1 MRHRSITSVL
11 LLIVFYLQSLPLS
24 VAESVSYRG
33 LALVVESR
41 EQTAP
46 GLERITLF
54 GEDFLVSTEE
64 AGRRVAVRSLQRAS
78 ADVPF
83 SCDMGTRVLTR
94 AIEAGD
100 SEVAQEVMHAA
111 GRGALC
117 ADDELQPLGI
127 SAQFV
132 PVLAGV
138 LAAVRE
144 GEKPNALLC
153 KMYEESAQGGAATSV
168 RPTQAVVDYCV
179 EWSVQQALQSALS
192 PGGLGRARGVL
203 RIAGVSF
210 AHSSSRQQE
219 ILARTASVL
228 DALQHSMD
236 KADWGAWK
244 ESRGRLAQLS
254 RERLIDDERIAR
266 IDEQFLAAAL
276 DRGDLSASAL
286 CIAEM
291 PFELRTPAMHEF
303 VLQFIR
309 QQTKQGIDFE
319 SYSISVPVVWQY
331 AEKDEEILAAYQ
343 ALQRSLERKV
353 SFSGHQGRTRAVVVR
368 VLLLISCGVALGM
381 WIYRKRSKKRPD
393 PSVSHDASSDEY
405 AELLMV
411 FGLAPGANIS
421 EIKNAYRRRIKKHH
435 PDLRRGSE
443 FDPGDFITLTKQY
456 ERLLYLQS
464 NRGGSTDT
472 E

>member
-1 MRHRSITSVL
+1 MSYRSITSVL
-11 LLIVFYLQSLPLS
+11 LLVVLYLQSLPLS

-54 GEDFLVSTEE
+54 GEDFLVSTED

-78 ADVPF
+78 SDVPF
-83 SCDMGTRVLTR
+83 SCDVGIRVLTR

-117 ADDELQPLGI
+117 ADDDELQPLGI
-127 SAQFV
+127 SAPFV
-132 PVLAGV
+132 PFLAGV

-153 KMYEESAQGGAATSV
+153 RMYEESAQGGATASV
-168 RPTQAVVDYCV
+168 RPTQTLIDFCV
-179 EWSVQQALQSALS
+179 EWVMQQALQSALS

-203 RIAGVSF
+203 RTAGVF
-210 AHSSSRQQE
+210 TGSSSRQHE
-219 ILARTASVL
+219 ALARTASVL

-236 KADWGAWK
+236 TADWGAWK

-254 RERLIDDERIAR
+254 RERMIDDQRIAR

-276 DRGDLSASAL
+276 DRGDLSASAR
-286 CIAEM
+286 CISEL
-291 PFELRTPAMHEF
+291 PFELRTPAMHEL
-303 VLQFIR
+303 VLRFIR

-319 SYSISVPVVWQY
+319 SYSIAVPLVRQY

-343 ALQRSLERKV
+343 ALQSSLERTLSV
-353 SFSGHQGRTRAVVVR
+353 SRLQGRSRAVVVR

-381 WIYRKRSKKRPD
+381 WIYRKRIKKSQNTPA
-393 PSVSHDASSDEY
+393 SHDPSSDEY
-405 AELLMV
+405 ADLLMV
-411 FGLAPGANIS
+411 FGLAPGASIS
-421 EIKNAYRRRIKKHH
+421 EIKNAYRRRIKRYH

-443 FDPGDFITLTKQY
+443 VDQGDFIALTKQY